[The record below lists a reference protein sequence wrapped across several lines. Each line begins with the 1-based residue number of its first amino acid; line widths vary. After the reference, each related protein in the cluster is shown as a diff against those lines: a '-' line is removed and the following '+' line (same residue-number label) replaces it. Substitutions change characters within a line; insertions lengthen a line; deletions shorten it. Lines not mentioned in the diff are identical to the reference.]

1 MTKWGC
7 VDWPGPCNTET
18 MDCWKQE
25 KSNTWTFPTLILC
38 LYGFF
43 YMMKP
48 SEPFLT
54 PYLTGP
60 DKNLT
65 IDEVTNQIYPVWTY
79 SYLALLFPVFLITDY
94 MRYKPILLLQ
104 GISFIITWLLLLF
117 AHGVL
122 AMQMVEFFYGM
133 ATATEVAYYAYIY
146 SVVSTDHY
154 QRVTSYC
161 RSITLVAATVAAVLG
176 QLLVSLADVSYFHLN
191 AISLAS
197 VSLAF
202 LCSFFLPM
210 PQKSMF
216 FHRKDVSPPAPG
228 PDKSVASVGSD
239 GPSSCQEDSVS
250 ADRGPT
256 PEAQADNARPQN
268 DALRVLLQLGKDLR
282 DCYSSRKLLYWS
294 LWWALAT
301 AGFNQVVNYIQVL
314 WDFRAPSHS
323 SAVYNGAVEAI
334 ATFLSSVTSFVV
346 QYMKINWDVFGEL
359 ALGIFSAIDAGS
371 LFLMHFTTNIWA
383 CYAGYLIFK
392 ACYMLLITIATFQI
406 AVNLSMER
414 YALMFGFNNF
424 VALVMQTIL
433 TIVVVDSK
441 GLGLN
446 IVTQFL
452 IYGSY
457 FAIIAGVFLIR
468 SFCMLVSSKCKRKIA
483 RSCKEHLNH
492 AEHESKEQIA
502 TGYYG
507 LLEGRHPPQ
516 LDISHADHLCK
527 WIFLHNEAIR
537 IFSHSL
543 SNWTRQ
549 KPND

>member
-1 MTKWGC
+1 MG
-7 VDWPGPCNTET
+7 
-18 MDCWKQE
+18 CWKQE

-65 IDEVTNQIYPVWTY
+65 IDEVTNQIFPVWTY

-94 MRYKPILLLQ
+94 LRYKPILLLQ
-104 GISFIITWLLLLF
+104 GISFIATWLLLLF
-117 AHGVL
+117 AQGVL

-133 ATATEVAYYAYIY
+133 ATAAEVAYYAYIY
-146 SVVSTDHY
+146 SVVSTDRY

-161 RSITLVAATVAAVLG
+161 RSITLAAATLAAVLG

-191 AISLAS
+191 AITLAS

-202 LCSFFLPM
+202 VASFFLPM

-216 FHRKDVSPPAPG
+216 FHRKDVPVALPG
-228 PDKSVASVGSD
+228 PDQVVATVSSHR
-239 GPSSCQEDSVS
+239 PSSCPEDKGSGS
-250 ADRGPT
+250 AGREPT
-256 PEAQADNARPQN
+256 PEQQAGRAQPQN
-268 DALRVLLQLGKDLR
+268 GVLRVLVQLSQDLR

-301 AGFNQVVNYIQVL
+301 AGFNQVLNYIQVL

-334 ATFLSSVTSFVV
+334 ATFLSSVTAFVV
-346 QYMKINWDVFGEL
+346 QYMKINWDLFGEL
-359 ALGIFSAIDAGS
+359 ALGIFSAIDAGF
-371 LFLMHFTTNIWA
+371 LFLMYFTANVWA
-383 CYAGYLIFK
+383 CYASYLTFK

-406 AVNLSMER
+406 AVSLSMER

-424 VALVMQTIL
+424 VALGIQTIL
-433 TIVVVDSK
+433 TAVVVDSK
-441 GLGLN
+441 GLGLD

-452 IYGSY
+452 IYSSY
-457 FAIIAGVFLIR
+457 FAVIAGIFLTR
-468 SFCMLVSSKCKRKIA
+468 SICMLVSSKCKRKKA

-492 AEHESKEQIA
+492 AEDKSKGQIA
-502 TGYYG
+502 AGYM
-507 LLEGRHPPQ
+507 
-516 LDISHADHLCK
+516 
-527 WIFLHNEAIR
+527 
-537 IFSHSL
+537 
-543 SNWTRQ
+543 TRL
-549 KPND
+549 

>member
-1 MTKWGC
+1 
-7 VDWPGPCNTET
+7 
-18 MDCWKQE
+18 MDCWKGAI
-25 KSNTWTFPTLILC
+25 SHSWIYPTVIIC
-38 LYGFF
+38 ANGFF
-43 YMMKP
+43 SAMMP
-48 SEPFLT
+48 SESFLT

-65 IDEVTNQIYPVWTY
+65 IEEVTNQIFPVWTY

-104 GISFIITWLLLLF
+104 GISFIITYLLLLF

-122 AMQMVEFFYGM
+122 AMQLVEFFYGL

-161 RSITLVAATVAAVLG
+161 RSITLVAATVAALLG
-176 QLLVSLADVSYFHLN
+176 QLLVSLADVSYFHLHV
-191 AISLAS
+191 ITLTS

-202 LCSFFLPM
+202 VCSFALPM

-216 FHRKDVSPPAPG
+216 FHRKDVSEPLPAPEKAAPPLGSDRPSSYQEDKGSPPA
-228 PDKSVASVGSD
+228 
-239 GPSSCQEDSVS
+239 
-250 ADRGPT
+250 DRAPT
-256 PEAQADNARPQN
+256 PEQQAD
-268 DALRVLLQLGKDLR
+268 DAKPRNQVLRVLVQLSKDLR

-301 AGFNQVVNYIQVL
+301 AGFNQVLNYIQVL

-334 ATFLSSVTSFVV
+334 ATFLGSATSMAVGYIQV
-346 QYMKINWDVFGEL
+346 NWDLSGEL
-359 ALGIFSAIDAGS
+359 ALGIFSAMDASS
-371 LFLMHFTTNIWA
+371 LFLMHFIDNIWA
-383 CYAGYLIFK
+383 CYAGYLVFK

-424 VALVMQTIL
+424 IALLLQTIL
-433 TIVVVDSK
+433 TVVVVDSK
-441 GLGLN
+441 GLGLD
-446 IVTQFL
+446 ISTQFL

-457 FAIIAGVFLIR
+457 FTFIAGIFLIR
-468 SFCMLVSSKCKRKIA
+468 SIYTITSIKCR
-483 RSCKEHLNH
+483 NTDVTG
-492 AEHESKEQIA
+492 ESIDQ
-502 TGYYG
+502 
-507 LLEGRHPPQ
+507 
-516 LDISHADHLCK
+516 
-527 WIFLHNEAIR
+527 
-537 IFSHSL
+537 
-543 SNWTRQ
+543 
-549 KPND
+549 

>member
-1 MTKWGC
+1 MG
-7 VDWPGPCNTET
+7 
-18 MDCWKQE
+18 CWKQE
-25 KSNTWTFPTLILC
+25 KRNTWTFPTLILC
-38 LYGFF
+38 LYGFC

-65 IDEVTNQIYPVWTY
+65 IDEVTNQIFPVWTY
-79 SYLALLFPVFLITDY
+79 SYLALLIPVFLITDY
-94 MRYKPILLLQ
+94 VRYKPVLLLQ
-104 GISFIITWLLLLF
+104 GISFIVTWLLLLF
-117 AHGVL
+117 ARGVL
-122 AMQMVEFFYGM
+122 AMQAVEFFYGM
-133 ATATEVAYYAYIY
+133 TTATEVAYYAYIY
-146 SVVSTDHY
+146 SVVSTERY

-161 RSITLVAATVAAVLG
+161 RSVTLLAATLAALLG
-176 QLLVSLADVSYFHLN
+176 QLLVSLAGVSYFHLN
-191 AISLAS
+191 AITLAS

-202 LCSFFLPM
+202 LCSFFLPT
-210 PQKSMF
+210 PHRTMF
-216 FHRKDVSPPAPG
+216 FHRKDGPEALPAPQKG
-228 PDKSVASVGSD
+228 LDSLRPEDRDSGSD
-239 GPSSCQEDSVS
+239 GQ
-250 ADRGPT
+250 GPA
-256 PEAQADNARPQN
+256 PQQQAEGAQAQSSV
-268 DALRVLLQLGKDLR
+268 LRVLVQLSKDLR

-346 QYMKINWDVFGEL
+346 QYMKINWDLFGEM

-371 LFLMHFTTNIWA
+371 LFLMHFTTNTWA
-383 CYAGYLIFK
+383 CYASYLIFK

-424 VALVMQTIL
+424 VALVIQTIL
-433 TIVVVDSK
+433 TVVVVDSK
-441 GLGLN
+441 GLGLD

-457 FAIIAGVFLIR
+457 FAVIAGIFLTR
-468 SFCMLVSSKCKRKIA
+468 SICMLASSKCPRKIA

-492 AEHESKEQIA
+492 AEDESKEQA
-502 TGYYG
+502 VTGSPTWLQESG
-507 LLEGRHPPQ
+507 
-516 LDISHADHLCK
+516 
-527 WIFLHNEAIR
+527 
-537 IFSHSL
+537 
-543 SNWTRQ
+543 
-549 KPND
+549 

>member
-1 MTKWGC
+1 
-7 VDWPGPCNTET
+7 
-18 MDCWKQE
+18 
-25 KSNTWTFPTLILC
+25 
-38 LYGFF
+38 
-43 YMMKP
+43 
-48 SEPFLT
+48 
-54 PYLTGP
+54 
-60 DKNLT
+60 
-65 IDEVTNQIYPVWTY
+65 YPVWTY

-94 MRYKPILLLQ
+94 MRYKPVLLLQ

-216 FHRKDVSPPAPG
+216 FHRKDVSPPALG

-239 GPSSCQEDSVS
+239 RPSSCQEDNGSVS

-256 PEAQADNARPQN
+256 PEAQAGHARSQN
-268 DALRVLLQLGKDLR
+268 DMLRVLVQLGKDLR

-301 AGFNQVVNYIQVL
+301 AGFNQVLNYVQVL

-334 ATFLSSVTSFVV
+334 AT
-346 QYMKINWDVFGEL
+346 
-359 ALGIFSAIDAGS
+359 
-371 LFLMHFTTNIWA
+371 
-383 CYAGYLIFK
+383 
-392 ACYMLLITIATFQI
+392 
-406 AVNLSMER
+406 
-414 YALMFGFNNF
+414 
-424 VALVMQTIL
+424 
-433 TIVVVDSK
+433 
-441 GLGLN
+441 
-446 IVTQFL
+446 
-452 IYGSY
+452 
-457 FAIIAGVFLIR
+457 
-468 SFCMLVSSKCKRKIA
+468 
-483 RSCKEHLNH
+483 
-492 AEHESKEQIA
+492 
-502 TGYYG
+502 
-507 LLEGRHPPQ
+507 
-516 LDISHADHLCK
+516 
-527 WIFLHNEAIR
+527 
-537 IFSHSL
+537 
-543 SNWTRQ
+543 
-549 KPND
+549 

>member
-1 MTKWGC
+1 MA
-7 VDWPGPCNTET
+7 
-18 MDCWKQE
+18 CWKQE
-25 KSNTWTFPTLILC
+25 KSHTWTFPTLILC

-65 IDEVTNQIYPVWTY
+65 IDEVTNQIFPVWTY
-79 SYLALLFPVFLITDY
+79 SYLALLFPVFLMTDY
-94 MRYKPILLLQ
+94 VRYKPVLLLQ
-104 GISFIITWLLLLF
+104 GISFIVTWLLLLF
-117 AHGVL
+117 AHGVV
-122 AMQMVEFFYGM
+122 AMQVVEFFYGM
-133 ATATEVAYYAYIY
+133 VTATEVAYYAYIY

-161 RSITLVAATVAAVLG
+161 RSITLVSATVAAVLG
-176 QLLVSLADVSYFHLN
+176 QLLVSLAGVSYFHLN
-191 AISLAS
+191 AITLAS

-202 LCSFFLPM
+202 VCSFFLPM

-216 FHRKDVSPPAPG
+216 FHRKDVSETLPG
-228 PDKSVASVGSD
+228 PDKVVGTGSSD
-239 GPSSCQEDSVS
+239 GPSSCQEDKGSVS

-256 PEAQADNARPQN
+256 PEPQADNAKPQN
-268 DALRVLLQLGKDLR
+268 HVLRVLVQLSKDLR

-301 AGFNQVVNYIQVL
+301 AGFNQVLNYIQVL

-346 QYMKINWDVFGEL
+346 QYMKINWDLFGEL
-359 ALGIFSAIDAGS
+359 ALGIFSTIDAGS
-371 LFLMHFTTNIWA
+371 LFVMHFTTNIWA
-383 CYAGYLIFK
+383 CYTSYLIFK

-424 VALVMQTIL
+424 IALVIQTIL
-433 TIVVVDSK
+433 TVVVVDSR
-441 GLGLN
+441 GLGLD

-457 FAIIAGVFLIR
+457 FAVIAGIFLIR
-468 SFCMLVSSKCKRKIA
+468 SICMLISSKCKRKIA
-483 RSCKEHLNH
+483 RSCREHPNH
-492 AEHESKEQIA
+492 AEHESKEQIV
-502 TGYYG
+502 TGYMTW
-507 LLEGRHPPQ
+507 L
-516 LDISHADHLCK
+516 
-527 WIFLHNEAIR
+527 
-537 IFSHSL
+537 
-543 SNWTRQ
+543 
-549 KPND
+549 